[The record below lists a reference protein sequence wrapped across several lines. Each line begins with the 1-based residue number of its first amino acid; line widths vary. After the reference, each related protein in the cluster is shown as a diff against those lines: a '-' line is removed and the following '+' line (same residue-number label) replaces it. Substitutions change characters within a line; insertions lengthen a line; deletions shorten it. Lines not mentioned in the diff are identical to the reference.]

1 MGKCKNPIV
10 VQYTGLDSQLVFC
23 VYWTQKEAAHSRKGM
38 SLSARVR
45 ASGQRAKASAF
56 RVLTQA
62 DSRRCDPDLR

>member
-23 VYWTQKEAAHSRKGM
+23 VYWTQKKVAHSRKGM

-56 RVLTQA
+56 RVLKT